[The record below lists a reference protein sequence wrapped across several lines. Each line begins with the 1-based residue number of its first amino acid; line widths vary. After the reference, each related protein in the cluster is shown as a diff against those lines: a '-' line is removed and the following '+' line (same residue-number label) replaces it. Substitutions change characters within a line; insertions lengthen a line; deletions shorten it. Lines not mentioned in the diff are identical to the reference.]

1 MTIKESEGYWKNGAW
16 YPYQQVRTELHG
28 VTLEYP
34 EKVYRCPGRFDISF
48 SRKMTGE
55 EAEQWIAV
63 CEDLELTEKLPVGV
77 IVNEIESDPREP

>member
-1 MTIKESEGYWKNGAW
+1 MAIKEESGYWKNGAW

-34 EKVYRCPGRFDISF
+34 EKVCRCPGRFDISF

-63 CEDLELTEKLPVGV
+63 CEDLELIEKLPVGV
-77 IVNEIESDPREP
+77 IVNEIESEPDES